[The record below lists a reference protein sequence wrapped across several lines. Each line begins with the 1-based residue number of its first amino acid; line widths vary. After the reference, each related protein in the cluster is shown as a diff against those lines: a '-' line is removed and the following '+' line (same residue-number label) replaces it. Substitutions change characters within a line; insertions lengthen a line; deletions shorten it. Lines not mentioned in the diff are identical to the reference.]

1 MSSCAAETSA
11 EAYSATIE
19 ETFVRLRG
27 APYLL
32 TPLAWKLV
40 RHWYRQGVPL
50 DVVRRTLEEVSFH
63 RRQRGS
69 PGRISSLQYFAA
81 AVQAAWSGR

>member
-1 MSSCAAETSA
+1 VSSCAAETSA
-11 EAYSATIE
+11 EAYSAAIE

-63 RRQRGS
+63 LS
-69 PGRISSLQYFAA
+69 
-81 AVQAAWSGR
+81 SGRLISPPARR